1 MNDLC
6 VRSMMPIVAAV
17 EELENAAAEA
27 GLSSDDLI
35 RLLQDGLDVDHVL
48 SYVAAVVTNRLN

>member
-1 MNDLC
+1 
-6 VRSMMPIVAAV
+6 VAAV